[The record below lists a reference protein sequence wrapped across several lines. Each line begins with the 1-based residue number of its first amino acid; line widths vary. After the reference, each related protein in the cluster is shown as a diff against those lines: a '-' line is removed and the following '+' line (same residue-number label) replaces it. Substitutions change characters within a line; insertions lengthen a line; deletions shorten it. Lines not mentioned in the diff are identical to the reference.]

1 MIRSKEY
8 YLKLQEEQY
17 DKLDLEE
24 KCYLN
29 GLGLQVRQKS
39 IELDETDEHYKK
51 LRKQRIDTYNAEQE
65 YLFKKRNKMFGN
77 GSTSFD

>member
-1 MIRSKEY
+1 MGANKEY

-24 KCYLN
+24 KSYLN

-51 LRKQRIDTYNAEQE
+51 LRKQRIDNYNAEQE